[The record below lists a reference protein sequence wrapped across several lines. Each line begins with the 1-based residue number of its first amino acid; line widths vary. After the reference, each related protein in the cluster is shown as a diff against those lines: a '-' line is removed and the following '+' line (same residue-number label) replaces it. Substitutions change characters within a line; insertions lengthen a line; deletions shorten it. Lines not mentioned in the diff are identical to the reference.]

1 MRARATRTFQ
11 LATAQCFAVVLAAS
25 LGLEVRASDLPPW
38 RDDNDLPLADGVRS
52 AVVDRPELP
61 IVAEP
66 SVSGAR
72 RGTAVAGAML
82 PVFGAKR
89 GPGCA
94 ARWINVGP
102 QAWICQD
109 ALTFDASP
117 PIAAVT
123 AMPEIATG
131 LPYRYYFVGAGGS
144 NGYSRLGDAED
155 VAPDQE
161 LEPGFAVAVVDEG
174 MKDGARYA
182 RTHHGLWI
190 PMRDL
195 VLVPPIPFHGE
206 EVTSG
211 KLDFAWVLEDRPQAL
226 SGPSAGARPVKKG
239 SRLRARFEK
248 VDVLEEKMDK
258 KQGFVRVGDG
268 EWLRM
273 RDVRRPLVSAPPPS
287 VRSSERWIDV
297 DLATQTLVAYEGDRP
312 VFATM
317 VSTGKGAEGTD
328 TATPKGESRIWVKL
342 ASSTMDNLEDEEAQK
357 YYAIEDVPYV
367 QFFAKGVG
375 LHGAFWHRGF
385 GRVRSHGCVNLAPL
399 DAQRL
404 FAFTSPHLPAGW
416 TAVLP
421 TSVEEGTLV
430 RVR

>member
-1 MRARATRTFQ
+1 MGSRATLRSRAKALF
-11 LATAQCFAVVLAAS
+11 FASLFAAS
-25 LGLEVRASDLPPW
+25 PAFDVRASDVPPW
-38 RDDNDLPLADGVRS
+38 RDDEDLPLAQGVRS
-52 AVVDRPELP
+52 AVVDRPEQP

-66 SVSGAR
+66 SVTGAR

-102 QAWICQD
+102 EAWVCQD
-109 ALTFDASP
+109 ALTFDGGQ
-117 PIAAVT
+117 PIDAMAAT
-123 AMPEIATG
+123 PEVATG
-131 LPYRYYFVGAGGS
+131 LPYRYFFVGPGGT

-174 MKDGARYA
+174 TKDGARYA

-195 VLVPPIPFHGE
+195 VPVPPIAFHGE
-206 EVTSG
+206 EVAAG
-211 KLDFAWVLEDRPQAL
+211 KLDFAWVLDERPPIL
-226 SGPSAGARPVKKG
+226 SGPSAGARPAKKG
-239 SRLRARFEK
+239 TRARTRFEK
-248 VDVLEEKMDK
+248 VDVLEEKIDK
-258 KQGFVRVGDG
+258 KQVFLRIGEG
-268 EWLRM
+268 EWLRA
-273 RDVRRPLVSAPPPS
+273 RDARRPAISAPPPS
-287 VRSSERWIDV
+287 VRTSERWVDV
-297 DLATQTLVAYEGDRP
+297 DLATQTLVAYEGDKP
-312 VFATM
+312 VFATL

-342 ASSTMDNLEDEEAQK
+342 ASSTMDNLEDEDAQR

-385 GRVRSHGCVNLAPL
+385 GRVRSHGCVNLAPI